1 MKWLRAYVTTMRPYL
16 LFVSGIVGL
25 TGLAL
30 GQALPLAQT
39 VLLATVFFLSY
50 GFGQALTDV
59 FQTDTDAI
67 SAPYRPL
74 VRGEIRPGDVMVVSL
89 AGLLASG
96 LVIARFNARNVVVA
110 AAIVA
115 GLYSYTWF
123 KRRWWGGPFW
133 NAWIVAALAVA
144 ALLCAGTAVAGQ
156 PALLA
161 TLGVVFFGYANFVL
175 TGYWKD
181 VSADTATG
189 YRTLPVVFGLR
200 RAAVVADVLAATEI
214 ACALLA
220 IRAVPAGPD
229 DLAWALSFLLPGMWQ
244 VVRAQVLLRRVT
256 EDIADVAIAPVLH
269 GYILLLCGLASL
281 LRPAWMPALWLYFV
295 LWAVMLRL
303 RPARAQ
309 I

>member
-1 MKWLRAYVTTMRPYL
+1 MTFARAYLITMRPYL

-30 GQALPLAQT
+30 GPALPLAAT
-39 VLLATVFFLSY
+39 LLLAAVFFLSY

-67 SAPYRPL
+67 SAPYRPM
-74 VRGEIRPGDVMVVSL
+74 VRREIRPRDVLIVSL
-89 AGLLASG
+89 TGLLASG
-96 LVIARFNARNVVVA
+96 VIISLYSARNIVVA
-110 AAIVA
+110 AAMVW

-133 NAWIVAALAVA
+133 NAWIVAALALAGLLSAGPA
-144 ALLCAGTAVAGQ
+144 AVEPA
-156 PALLA
+156 ALLA

-181 VSADTATG
+181 ISADRATG
-189 YRTLPVVFGLR
+189 YHTLPVVFGVR
-200 RAAVVADVLAATEI
+200 RAALVADLFAGIEI

-220 IRAVPAGPD
+220 VLMLPATGA
-229 DLAWALSFLLPGMWQ
+229 DLAWSLGFLVPG
-244 VVRAQVLLRRVT
+244 VLLAVRAQVVLRRVT
-256 EDIADVAIAPVLH
+256 EDIADLAIAPVLH
-269 GYILLLCGLASL
+269 GYILLLCGITSL
-281 LRPAWMPALWLYFV
+281 LRPAWTPALWLFFV
-295 LWAVMLRL
+295 LWVLTLRL
-303 RPARAQ
+303 RPDLRQ